1 MSGRNWLFCF
11 QVSLLCLLFLVLV
24 YPPMVGHCA
33 DENAWYVYDII
44 NPSLDHIYW
53 SETGSTREPPPY
65 IRDGSWY
72 NASMS
77 QSLVG
82 LNDIFVQTFEQFDW
96 SLVRPTAENYYGV
109 LFSSF
114 SAFQNWVTQNPSPWL
129 RMSWKIDTQWYGVSL
144 NTTKVVASF
153 NEATQTVELSTW
165 LHITRVPEYLVGEGF
180 LGNWLE
186 GFDLTPVSTGSL
198 DLWEFHEDFSIN
210 GTYYNLRFEAP
221 ADVLTQHG
229 NIYNCSIPV
238 IHNYW
243 GNTFKNALQMID
255 INMPANTEAKA
266 ASPTDMSVLKGNTA
280 TFYIA
285 YGDTYPQLFTA
296 TSGLPAKSLSQAV
309 WDNVTLALLSP
320 GGWAT
325 IGSLVVLSFTGL
337 RGRRIWQR
345 NKLYHRIYKSM
356 VTVYEMYSK
365 DLVKFHREMD
375 NVSSSSIKMLLDDR
389 ITDEQFEKLLKRR
402 DDLIERSEKQQIQPS
417 PET

>member
-1 MSGRNWLFCF
+1 
-11 QVSLLCLLFLVLV
+11 
-24 YPPMVGHCA
+24 
-33 DENAWYVYDII
+33 
-44 NPSLDHIYW
+44 
-53 SETGSTREPPPY
+53 
-65 IRDGSWY
+65 
-72 NASMS
+72 MS

-96 SLVRPTAENYYGV
+96 SLVRPTAENYYGI

-402 DDLIERSEKQQIQPS
+402 DDLIERSEKQQTQPS
-417 PET
+417 PQT